1 MSTLFKPIQTT
12 DALLDSIPIVAGK
25 FIVCVD
31 SGKMYTDTAHEG
43 TARRISCGIA
53 AEAQYAPITRTAIA
67 IDNFEQMVDPPED
80 ELEPYIYEI
89 EGYVISTHVYPAIDA
104 TVLEQLLT
112 TIEYNTTTYKSTI
125 RIHSALYGE
134 LYTRYMSDPTAEKHY
149 VYADVI
155 KDVTTAYNPSSL
167 TTLTGSSVVL
177 SPFGRY
183 RWTASGVC
191 ELTAS
196 DEWLSSGFET
206 ALIIITYETGAVL
219 TINGITVADEDE
231 LTAPGVYT
239 CYVENQDGT
248 LLFKVV

>member
-1 MSTLFKPIQTT
+1 M
-12 DALLDSIPIVAGK
+12 A
-25 FIVCVD
+25 
-31 SGKMYTDTAHEG
+31 
-43 TARRISCGIA
+43 
-53 AEAQYAPITRTAIA
+53 
-67 IDNFEQMVDPPED
+67 DPPD
-80 ELEPYIYEI
+80 GVLESFTYEI
-89 EGYVISTHVYPAIDA
+89 DGYVIATHIYPDLDA

-112 TIEYNTTTYKSTI
+112 TIEYNATTYKSTI
-125 RIHSALYGE
+125 RIHGAIYGDLYA
-134 LYTRYMSDPTAEKHY
+134 RYLSNRSAEKHY

-155 KDVTTAYNPSSL
+155 KDVSAAYDPSSL
-167 TTLTGSSVVL
+167 TTLTGNSIIL

-183 RWTASGVC
+183 RWTASGIC

-219 TINGITVADEDE
+219 TINGMTVADMDE

-239 CYVENQDGT
+239 CYIENQDGT

>member
-25 FIVCVD
+25 FIICVD
-31 SGKMYTDTAHEG
+31 SGKVYMDTAHEG
-43 TARRISCGIA
+43 AARRIPCGIP
-53 AEAQYAPITRTAIA
+53 AEAQYAPITRTAIN
-67 IDNFEQMVDPPED
+67 IDNFEQILDPPGD
-80 ELEPYIYEI
+80 ELESYAYEI
-89 EGYVISTHVYPAIDA
+89 AGYVIATHVYPDIDA
-104 TVLEQLLT
+104 TVLDQVLT
-112 TIEYNTTTYKSTI
+112 TIEYNATTYKSTI
-125 RIHSALYGE
+125 RIHRALHGE
-134 LYTRYMSDPTAEKHY
+134 LYTRYMSNPSAEKHY

-155 KDVTTAYNPSSL
+155 KDVSAAYDPSSL
-167 TTLTGSSVVL
+167 TTLTGNSVVL

-183 RWTASGVC
+183 RWTASGIC

-219 TINGITVADEDE
+219 TINGMTVADMDE